1 MNAMGSAQDHD
12 AADSPES
19 QLIGGPIQQNKDQA
33 ARANPITYLGRGAP
47 PPFLIMHGDQDPL
60 VPYGQSVL
68 LYKAL
73 RRMGADVV
81 FHTLPGAGHGGPAF
95 DDPAIR
101 AIVEAFFDR
110 VLGPPPRP

>member
-1 MNAMGSAQDHD
+1 MLAQ
-12 AADSPES
+12 SPRS
-19 QLIGGPIQQNKDQA
+19 YALQVFGASSNQDPLLDVYSPT
-33 ARANPITYLGRGAP
+33 TYISP
-47 PPFLIMHGDQDPL
+47 DDPPFLIMHGDQDPL

-68 LYKAL
+68 LYEAL